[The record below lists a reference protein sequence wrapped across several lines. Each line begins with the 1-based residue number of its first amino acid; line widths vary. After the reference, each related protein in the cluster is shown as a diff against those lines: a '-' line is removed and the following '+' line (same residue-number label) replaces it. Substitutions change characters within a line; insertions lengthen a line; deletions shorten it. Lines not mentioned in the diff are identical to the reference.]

1 MRNLIYGAILALSTN
16 AERQM
21 RMVMQADNI
30 WTLNVYDA
38 NGVIVNQGPV
48 DDWNVVT
55 TIEKTLTG
63 NGTFPFTL

>member
-1 MRNLIYGAILALSTN
+1 MRNIIFGAILALSTN

-21 RMVMQADNI
+21 RMVMQADNE
-30 WTLNVYDA
+30 WEVKVYDA
-38 NGVIVNQGPV
+38 KGVIVNHGPV
-48 DDWNVVT
+48 NDWNVVS